1 VSIFTAV
8 ALYRGRSKESIIKIV
23 SCFSVLGIAAAGA
36 VALLST
42 HYASFTANPQPRVIP
57 EVQPAAFSFN
67 QIYPWVVAP
76 GPATSTAG
84 AAALSAAVLNAAGGA
99 LQVAGQGAL
108 QTVNQLGPFAF
119 DLNSIRAFSASQPP
133 PGSNTA
139 TGNYTSMDQWA
150 TGIAGLAGSTGALG
164 FTDNVAAW
172 DPIIGT
178 HAGVLQ
184 TANNVGPAFFNLNVL
199 KAIGFTQ
206 AAGGGLLPLPNGLND
221 NFSAVDIGRWSAGI
235 PGVITNTGTTG
246 FVTSTNFTGGPPND
260 FRIGG
265 LHTTTQVGGA
275 TFDFNVLPS
284 ISTTLG
290 PPSISFSLAPDMTAA
305 PTPFAGITPPTPG
318 VVQPGGGLPMP
329 APVPVAPLA
338 PSLVAPSPFA
348 ASDTTPVAR
357 VDETETP
364 KSETNT
370 SKPTVVIPGVN
381 GAPPAKPPTRTPGVT
396 GGSPFN
402 PFNPFKPIT
411 DAISNG
417 IGALT
422 GTRPGAA
429 GGTDSTGAPS
439 GGADSG
445 GTGSGEN

>member
-1 VSIFTAV
+1 M
-8 ALYRGRSKESIIKIV
+8 
-23 SCFSVLGIAAAGA
+23 
-36 VALLST
+36 LST
-42 HYASFTANPQPRVIP
+42 HYGSFTANPEPHVVR

-84 AAALSAAVLNAAGGA
+84 AAALSAAALTAAGGA

-108 QTVNQLGPFAF
+108 QTANQLGPLVF
-119 DLNSIRAFSASQPP
+119 DLDSIRAFSASQPP

-150 TGIAGLAGSTGALG
+150 TGIAGLANSTGALG
-164 FTDNVAAW
+164 FTDNLASW
-172 DPIIGT
+172 DPILAT

-184 TANNVGPAFFNLNVL
+184 TSNNVGPAFFNLNVL

-206 AAGGGLLPLPNGLND
+206 APGGGLLPIPNGLND

-260 FRIGG
+260 FRVGG

-275 TFDFNVLPS
+275 TFDFNVLPA
-284 ISTTLG
+284 ISVG
-290 PPSISFSLAPDMTAA
+290 PGGVSFSLAPDMTAA
-305 PTPFAGITPPTPG
+305 PTPFAGITPPAPG

-338 PSLVAPSPFA
+338 PTPFA
-348 ASDTTPVAR
+348 AASSAPAAR
-357 VDETETP
+357 VADTSQTDTS
-364 KSETNT
+364 KSETST
-370 SKPTVVIPGVN
+370 STAKPTVVIPGVN
-381 GAPPAKPPTRTPGVT
+381 GAPLAKPPTRTSSAPGGNPV
-396 GGSPFN
+396 S

-411 DAISNG
+411 DAITNG
-417 IGALT
+417 FGAIT
-422 GTRPGAA
+422 GSRPGAT
-429 GGTDSTGAPS
+429 GGTESTGTSSGAGSGGTS

-445 GTGSGEN
+445 GSGSGAN

>member
-1 VSIFTAV
+1 
-8 ALYRGRSKESIIKIV
+8 
-23 SCFSVLGIAAAGA
+23 
-36 VALLST
+36 VALLLT
-42 HYASFTANPQPRVIP
+42 HSGLFAANPAPSVVP
-57 EVQPAAFSFN
+57 EVQPAAFSFA

-84 AAALSAAVLNAAGGA
+84 AAALSAAAVTAAGGA

-108 QTVNQLGPFAF
+108 QTVNQLGPLAF
-119 DLNSIRAFSASQPP
+119 GLDSIRAFSASQPP

-150 TGIAGLAGSTGALG
+150 TGIAGLANSTGALG
-164 FTDNVAAW
+164 FTDNVASW
-172 DPIIGT
+172 DPILGT

-206 AAGGGLLPLPNGLND
+206 APGGGLLPIPNGLND

-265 LHTTTQVGGA
+265 LHTTTQVGPMA
-275 TFDFNVLPS
+275 FDFNVLPS
-284 ISTTLG
+284 ISLG
-290 PPSISFSLAPDMTAA
+290 PGGVSFSLAPDMTAA
-305 PTPFAGITPPTPG
+305 PTPFGGITPPAPG

-338 PSLVAPSPFA
+338 PSPVALSA
-348 ASDTTPVAR
+348 ATPAAR
-357 VDETETP
+357 VDDTETP
-364 KSETNT
+364 EPEASRASV

-381 GAPPAKPPTRTPGVT
+381 GAPLAKPPTRTPSAP
-396 GGSPFN
+396 GGTPFN
-402 PFNPFKPIT
+402 PLAPFKPIT
-411 DAISNG
+411 DAITNG
-417 IGALT
+417 FGAVT
-422 GTRPGAA
+422 GTRPGTTS
-429 GGTDSTGAPS
+429 GTDSTGATS
-439 GGADSG
+439 GAGADGADSG
-445 GTGSGEN
+445 GDGSGAS

>member
-1 VSIFTAV
+1 MIRT
-8 ALYRGRSKESIIKIV
+8 V
-23 SCFSVLGIAAAGA
+23 SCITSFGIAAAGA
-36 VALLST
+36 GALLLT
-42 HYASFTANPQPRVIP
+42 HSGLFTANPEPRVIP
-57 EVQPAAFSFN
+57 EVQPAAFSFA

-84 AAALSAAVLNAAGGA
+84 AAALSAAALTAAGGA

-108 QTVNQLGPFAF
+108 QTVNQLGPLAF
-119 DLNSIRAFSASQPP
+119 DLNSLRAFSASQPP

-150 TGIAGLAGSTGALG
+150 TGLAGLANSTGALG
-164 FTDNVAAW
+164 FTDNLAAW
-172 DPIIGT
+172 DPIVGT

-184 TANNVGPAFFNLNVL
+184 TANNVGPFFFNLNVL

-206 AAGGGLLPLPNGLND
+206 AAGGGLLPIPNGLND

-265 LHTTTQVGGA
+265 LHTTTQVGPM

-284 ISTTLG
+284 ISVG
-290 PPSISFSLAPDMTAA
+290 PGGISFSLAPDMTAA
-305 PTPFAGITPPTPG
+305 PTPFGGITPPTPG
-318 VVQPGGGLPMP
+318 VVQPGGGLPIP
-329 APVPVAPLA
+329 AAVPVSPLA
-338 PSLVAPSPFA
+338 ASPLAVSSSAPA
-348 ASDTTPVAR
+348 AI

-364 KSETNT
+364 KSDT
-370 SKPTVVIPGVN
+370 SRVSDPKPTVVIPGVN
-381 GAPPAKPPTRTPGVT
+381 GAPLAKPPTGTSGVT
-396 GGSPFN
+396 AGNLFKPLTD
-402 PFNPFKPIT
+402 PFKPIT
-411 DAISNG
+411 DAITNG
-417 IGALT
+417 IGAIT
-422 GTRPGAA
+422 GTRPGTTSGTGSPGAPS
-429 GGTDSTGAPS
+429 GTDSTGGPT

-445 GTGSGEN
+445 GNESGEG

>member
-1 VSIFTAV
+1 M
-8 ALYRGRSKESIIKIV
+8 
-23 SCFSVLGIAAAGA
+23 
-36 VALLST
+36 
-42 HYASFTANPQPRVIP
+42 P

-76 GPATSTAG
+76 SPATSTAG
-84 AAALSAAVLNAAGGA
+84 AAALSAAALTAAGGA

-108 QTVNQLGPFAF
+108 QTVNQLGPLAF
-119 DLNSIRAFSASQPP
+119 DLNSIRAFSAAQPP

-139 TGNYTSMDQWA
+139 TGNYTSMDQWK
-150 TGIAGLAGSTGALG
+150 TGFAGLANSTGALG

-206 AAGGGLLPLPNGLND
+206 AAGGGLLPIPNGLND

-265 LHTTTQVGGA
+265 LHTTTQVGGM
-275 TFDFNVLPS
+275 TFDFNVLPA
-284 ISTTLG
+284 ISLG
-290 PPSISFSLAPDMTAA
+290 PGGPSFALAPDMTAA
-305 PTPFAGITPPTPG
+305 PTPFGGITPPTPG

-338 PSLVAPSPFA
+338 PSPVALSA
-348 ASDTTPVAR
+348 ATPAAR
-357 VDETETP
+357 VDDTETP
-364 KSETNT
+364 EPEASRASV

-381 GAPPAKPPTRTPGVT
+381 GAPLAKPPTRTSSAPGGT
-396 GGSPFN
+396 PFN
-402 PFNPFKPIT
+402 PLAPFKPIT
-411 DAISNG
+411 DAITNG
-417 IGALT
+417 FGAFT
-422 GTRPGAA
+422 GTRPGTAS
-429 GGTDSTGAPS
+429 GTDSTGATS
-439 GGADSG
+439 GAGADGADSG
-445 GTGSGEN
+445 GDGSGAS

>member
-1 VSIFTAV
+1 M
-8 ALYRGRSKESIIKIV
+8 
-23 SCFSVLGIAAAGA
+23 GIAAAGA

-42 HYASFTANPQPRVIP
+42 HYGSFTANPEPRVVP
-57 EVQPAAFSFN
+57 EVRPVAFSFN
-67 QIYPWVVAP
+67 EIYPWVVAP

-84 AAALSAAVLNAAGGA
+84 AAALSAAALSAAGGA
-99 LQVAGQGAL
+99 LQVAAQGAL
-108 QTVNQLGPFAF
+108 QTANQLGPLAF

-150 TGIAGLAGSTGALG
+150 TGLAGLAGSTGAVG
-164 FTDNVAAW
+164 FTDNLASW
-172 DPIIGT
+172 DPIIAT

-184 TANNVGPAFFNLNVL
+184 TANNVGPAFFDLNVL

-206 AAGGGLLPLPNGLND
+206 AAGNGLLPIPHGLND
-221 NFSAVDIGRWSAGI
+221 NFSSVDIGRWSAGI

-260 FRIGG
+260 FRVGG
-265 LHTTTQVGGA
+265 LHTTTQVGGM

-284 ISTTLG
+284 ISADLG
-290 PPSISFSLAPDMTAA
+290 PSGISFGLAPDMTAA

-329 APVPVAPLA
+329 PPVPLAKLA
-338 PSLVAPSPFA
+338 PKPFA
-348 ASDTTPVAR
+348 LSAATPAASADGTEPPKPDT
-357 VDETETP
+357 
-364 KSETNT
+364 SSS
-370 SKPTVVIPGVN
+370 SKPAVVIPGVN
-381 GAPPAKPPTRTPGVT
+381 GAPPAKPPTRAPSVT
-396 GGSPFN
+396 GGGPTN

-411 DAISNG
+411 DAITNG
-417 IGALT
+417 VGAVN
-422 GTRPGAA
+422 GFRNGVA
-429 GGTDSTGAPS
+429 GGTDSTGASSGAGTS

-445 GTGSGEN
+445 GPGSGAG

>member
-1 VSIFTAV
+1 
-8 ALYRGRSKESIIKIV
+8 
-23 SCFSVLGIAAAGA
+23 
-36 VALLST
+36 
-42 HYASFTANPQPRVIP
+42 
-57 EVQPAAFSFN
+57 
-67 QIYPWVVAP
+67 
-76 GPATSTAG
+76 
-84 AAALSAAVLNAAGGA
+84 LSAKALTAAGGA
-99 LQVAGQGAL
+99 LQVATKGAL
-108 QTVNQLGPFAF
+108 QTVNQLGPLAF
-119 DLNSIRAFSASQPP
+119 DLNSVRAFSASQPP

-150 TGIAGLAGSTGALG
+150 TGLAGLANSTGALG

-206 AAGGGLLPLPNGLND
+206 AAGGGLLPIPNGLND

-265 LHTTTQVGGA
+265 LHTTTQVGPMP
-275 TFDFNVLPS
+275 FDFNVLPA
-284 ISTTLG
+284 ISLG
-290 PPSISFSLAPDMTAA
+290 PGGVSFSLAPDMTAA

-318 VVQPGGGLPMP
+318 VVQPGGG
-329 APVPVAPLA
+329 VPIPLA
-338 PSLVAPSPFA
+338 KPVSPLASSPLAVSSSAPEA
-348 ASDTTPVAR
+348 
-357 VDETETP
+357 VDETETETS

-370 SKPTVVIPGVN
+370 AKPTVVIPGVN
-381 GAPPAKPPTRTPGVT
+381 GAPPAKPVTHTPGVT
-396 GGSPFN
+396 GGQPFN
-402 PFNPFKPIT
+402 PLAPFKPFT
-411 DAISNG
+411 DAITNG
-417 IGALT
+417 IGAVT
-422 GTRPGAA
+422 GAQPGTAT
-429 GGTDSTGAPS
+429 GSTGAPPSGAGTDGPS

-445 GTGSGEN
+445 GNGSGEG